1 MARDPNS
8 GRPPARAPRGDAP
21 RPKPRPSKPSGDR
34 HSGSSGKPY
43 RANADARPNRSDDDR
58 REAKR
63 GPARPHQKSASS
75 DKRASDDRNPRGPKR
90 HGDRGPARRPDTRRD
105 RNQDRKPAR
114 SDNRN
119 QDRDQPKPDSPPK
132 PSGLLARHL
141 ALLTTEAVI
150 RDRLSLDRALP
161 QLLTDTHF
169 AALDARDKAFARLL
183 AMTVL
188 RRHADLERVVGQFLE
203 KPLAADAIR
212 IRLILLAGA
221 AELTILTVAPHAA
234 ISNAVELTRLSPK
247 TAHFDRLAN
256 AILRRV
262 SERGAQLLAD
272 MSDPASNIPPWMI
285 AGWQQ
290 AYGEESAARIAE
302 ASLSEAALDL
312 TLKDPATAEKWAGEL
327 EAIILPTGTLRR
339 AAGGRIENLPGYD
352 AGAWWVQ
359 DAGAAL
365 PAQILAPASGE
376 RVLDL
381 CAAPGGKTAQLVSRG
396 ADVTAVDMS
405 LDRMQRLSTNL
416 ERLSLDAHTAS
427 SDATT
432 WRGGEPFDR
441 ILIDAPCSAT
451 GTIRRHPD
459 ILHLKRE
466 GDTRHLIDVQN
477 RLLRNAATQL
487 RPGGTL
493 VYCTCTLEPAECE
506 ERIEAFLAN
515 PGARHVTYARKP
527 ITPDEVGGQTGWITP
542 AGDLRT
548 FPYDLPREE
557 PGLSGLDGFYAARL
571 IRTS

>member
-1 MARDPNS
+1 
-8 GRPPARAPRGDAP
+8 
-21 RPKPRPSKPSGDR
+21 
-34 HSGSSGKPY
+34 
-43 RANADARPNRSDDDR
+43 
-58 REAKR
+58 
-63 GPARPHQKSASS
+63 
-75 DKRASDDRNPRGPKR
+75 
-90 HGDRGPARRPDTRRD
+90 
-105 RNQDRKPAR
+105 
-114 SDNRN
+114 
-119 QDRDQPKPDSPPK
+119 
-132 PSGLLARHL
+132 
-141 ALLTTEAVI
+141 
-150 RDRLSLDRALP
+150 
-161 QLLTDTHF
+161 
-169 AALDARDKAFARLL
+169 
-183 AMTVL
+183 MTVL

-247 TAHFDRLAN
+247 TAHFDRLTN

-272 MSDPASNIPPWMI
+272 LSDPASNFPPWMI

-290 AYGEESAARIAE
+290 AYGEETTARIAE

-312 TLKDPATAEKWAGEL
+312 TLKDPATAEQWAGEL
-327 EAIILPTGTLRR
+327 EAVILPTGTLRR
-339 AAGGRIENLPGYD
+339 PAGGRIESLPGYN

-365 PAQILAPASGE
+365 PARILAPTSGD

-381 CAAPGGKTAQLVSRG
+381 CAAPGGKTAQLVSQG

-405 LDRMQRLSTNL
+405 LDRMQRLRTNL
-416 ERLSLDAHTAS
+416 ERLSLEAHTAS

-432 WRGGEPFDR
+432 WRGGEPFDH

-493 VYCTCTLEPAECE
+493 LYCTCTLEPAECE

-515 PGARHVTYARKP
+515 PGARHVTFARKP
-527 ITPDEVGGQTGWITP
+527 ITPAEVGGQTGWITP

-548 FPYDLPREE
+548 FPYDLLREE